1 MKIQFVPFDLVAELN
16 TEEARQEYLAQVL
29 ADGYDEEILRALGH
43 VAKARDKAQLAIDKG
58 EQARPI
64 QSQG

>member
-1 MKIQFVPFDLVAELN
+1 MTLKTIPFDLVAELN

-29 ADGYDEEILRALGH
+29 ADGDDEEILRALGH
-43 VAKARDKAQLAIDKG
+43 VAKARDMAQLAIDKG